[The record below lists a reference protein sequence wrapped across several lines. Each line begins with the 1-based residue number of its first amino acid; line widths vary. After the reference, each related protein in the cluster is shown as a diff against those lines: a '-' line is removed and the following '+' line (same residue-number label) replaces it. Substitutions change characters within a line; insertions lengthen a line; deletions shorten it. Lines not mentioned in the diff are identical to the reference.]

1 MEITVEIEA
10 DTAGA
15 LAAAAVEGKYDC
27 HVLRWHQH
35 NAATGQEQRWS

>member
-10 DTAGA
+10 DTAAA
-15 LAAAAVEGKYDC
+15 LAAAAVEGKYDW
-27 HVLRWHQH
+27 HVLHWHQR